1 MAKFQTL
8 GNQTYPDY
16 NFRKRLGSISVV
28 LPKAT
33 EINNDKCFIA
43 LNLSQLKSSLHTV
56 DFETFDCYFVDQDQ
70 VVI

>member
-8 GNQTYPDY
+8 ANQTYPDY

-56 DFETFDCYFVDQDQ
+56 GLKLMI
-70 VVI
+70 VISLIKIK